1 VAQAEWISDVER
13 FAELREP
20 WNRVAAGSPFM
31 SWDWLDCWW
40 RAFGDGEEMRVVA
53 SWDGDELAAGMA
65 FGLGSR
71 GRLRAMADGNTDLS
85 RPIGRTEE
93 DIDPLA
99 AAVRAGPWSRI
110 SVIGLPLD
118 DRHAARLVRAL
129 EDDGWLLHR
138 TFRER
143 CPIIDT
149 DGEFDD
155 YRRSLSPN
163 ARRQIAKARRRLDRE
178 GSVELRPLQPVG
190 ELEPVLS
197 ESFDLEA
204 AGWKGRSQS
213 AILSSERDSR
223 FWRSVFRR
231 YHELGALR
239 FSELR
244 LDGSLIAF
252 CLGIVDGGRLYAMK
266 TAYDERYS
274 YFAPG
279 HILRLGMI
287 ERCFEEAIEAQEL
300 LGPMIRWKERY
311 ATAARDTEIVRA
323 YRRRPGAVLAYA
335 GRSVVIPRVR
345 PAFRWS
351 RRALDRVRGRR
362 EAAAGQSDDVRVDVG
377 RD

>member
-1 VAQAEWISDVER
+1 MARAEWISDVER

-20 WNRVAAGSPFM
+20 WNRLAAGTPFM

-40 RAFGDGEEMRVVA
+40 RAFGEREEMRVVA
-53 SWDGDELAAGMA
+53 SWDGAELAAGMA
-65 FGLGSR
+65 FGLGAR
-71 GRLRAMADGNTDLS
+71 RRLRAMADGNTDLC

-99 AAVRAGPWSRI
+99 AAIAAGRWSRI
-110 SVIGLPLD
+110 SVTGLPLD
-118 DRHAARLVRAL
+118 DGPAIRLIGAL
-129 EDDGWLLHR
+129 ERDGWLLHR

-149 DGEFDD
+149 DGDFAD
-155 YRRSLSPN
+155 YRRSLSSN
-163 ARRQIAKARRRLDRE
+163 ARRQIAKAGRRLERE
-178 GSVELRPLQPVG
+178 GRVELRPLQPVG
-190 ELEPVLS
+190 ELDPVLD

-213 AILSSERDSR
+213 AVLSSERDTR
-223 FWRSVFRR
+223 FWRTVFRR

-239 FSELR
+239 LSELR

-252 CLGIVDGGRLYAMK
+252 CLGIVDDRRLYALK
-266 TAYDERYS
+266 TAYDERHS

-287 ERCFEEAIEAQEL
+287 ERCFEEEIDAQEL

-335 GRSVVIPRVR
+335 GRSAVVPLAR

-351 RRALDRVRGRR
+351 RRALDRARGRR
-362 EAAAGQSDDVRVDVG
+362 EAAAGQGDDVRVDVG